1 MAVAVVACGCWGCVI
16 VSERLVEWARGVGW
30 VAGPEPDRAVLVC
43 LAGAAD
49 DSGHGWVTRA
59 QLEEAAAPYRRRAR
73 AFLGRL
79 ERRGF
84 VDVRELADGRIE
96 FRLSTV
102 RRARVA
108 YDRGPVPDRSV
119 EL

>member
-1 MAVAVVACGCWGCVI
+1 M
-16 VSERLVEWARGVGW
+16 SERLVEWARGVGW

-49 DSGHGWVTRA
+49 DSGRGWVTRA
-59 QLEEAAAPYRRRAR
+59 QLEEAAAPYRMWAR
-73 AFLGRL
+73 ALLGRL

-84 VDVRELADGRIE
+84 VDVRELADGR
-96 FRLSTV
+96 FDFSLSTV

-108 YDRGPVPDRSV
+108 YDRGPVPGLVVDR
-119 EL
+119 

>member
-1 MAVAVVACGCWGCVI
+1 M
-16 VSERLVEWARGVGW
+16 SERLVEWARGVGW

-49 DSGHGWVTRA
+49 ESGHGWVTRA
-59 QLEEAAAPYRRRAR
+59 QLEEASAPYRQWAR

-84 VDVRELADGRIE
+84 VDVRELADGRRIE

-102 RRARVA
+102 RRARPA

>member
-1 MAVAVVACGCWGCVI
+1 M
-16 VSERLVEWARGVGW
+16 EWARGVGW

-43 LAGAAD
+43 LAGLAD

-59 QLEEAAAPYRRRAR
+59 QLEEAAAPNRQWAR

-79 ERRGF
+79 ENRGF

-102 RRARVA
+102 RRVRVA
-108 YDRGPVPDRSV
+108 CDRGPVPGLAV
-119 EL
+119 ER